1 MAKTASFKNAPWMR
15 DAWYIAC
22 EEKALKKKPLALTL
36 LEEPLV
42 LFRSSSGKVAALED
56 RCPHR
61 SVPLSKG
68 RVCGENIQ
76 CAYHGWQFGGDGVCR
91 LVPALGDKMEAQKA
105 RARAYPVREK
115 HGFLWVY
122 MDAEKPPASEPV
134 GFPLRE
140 VKSYQFFRYEMDFDA
155 GMVATAENILDVP
168 HTSFLHK
175 GLFRSGK
182 LKPIDV
188 EIRNHADRVEAEFFG
203 EPRPKGIVG
212 SILAPGGG
220 VVRHVDRFILPSL
233 AQVEYALGPY
243 SHLMISNYLS
253 PINRD
258 VTRMFSEIG
267 FRLPVGGGAV
277 KRIVMPLAKRIAD
290 QDYDIL
296 AAQQETIEK
305 FGEERLFSTSADVL
319 GPRILQLLK
328 RASKADSKPLR
339 RTNQKLTMYV

>member
-1 MAKTASFKNAPWMR
+1 
-15 DAWYIAC
+15 
-22 EEKALKKKPLALTL
+22 
-36 LEEPLV
+36 
-42 LFRSSSGKVAALED
+42 ED

-61 SVPLSKG
+61 SVPLSRG
-68 RVCGENIQ
+68 SVCGENIQ
-76 CAYHGWQFGGDGVCR
+76 CTYHGWQYGGDGVCR
-91 LVPALGDKMEAQKA
+91 LVPALDDKMEAQRA
-105 RARAYPVREK
+105 RAKAYPVREK
-115 HGFLWVY
+115 HDYLWVY
-122 MDAEKPPASEPV
+122 MNADAPPVSEPD

-140 VKSYQFFRYEMDFDA
+140 VKGYQFFRYEMDFKA

-188 EIRNHADRVEAEFFG
+188 EIRSHADRVEAEFFG

-253 PINRD
+253 PMSKDI
-258 VTRMFSEIG
+258 TRMFTEIG
-267 FRLPVGGGAV
+267 FRLPVGGKAV

-305 FGEERLFSTSADVL
+305 FG
-319 GPRILQLLK
+319 
-328 RASKADSKPLR
+328 
-339 RTNQKLTMYV
+339 